1 MASPYTEKAKIIT
14 LQRGKERVGTWQTE
28 EVHILEDYRRVFGE
42 DPPMAANL
50 AVMND
55 SDNTG
60 QGAVSYLD
68 FIEVF
73 RDGS

>member
-1 MASPYTEKAKIIT
+1 MASPYTEKAKMIA
-14 LQRGKERVGTWQTE
+14 LQRGKGKVATWQTE
-28 EVHILEDYRRVFGE
+28 EVYMLEDYRRVFGAE
-42 DPPMAANL
+42 PPMAASL